1 MALMGKSSTIGSA
14 KPSRKRKKLLVRT
27 KLASVRTLL
36 CFLALVAGTVL
47 PAAGAS
53 AQSLTGKVV
62 SIADGDTLTI
72 LADGQY
78 QYRIRLSEIDAPE
91 SGQPFGR
98 SSRKM
103 LSDLAFGK
111 QVTVRVVD
119 VDRFGRTV
127 GRVRAGS
134 VDVNAQM
141 VKQGGAWAFRQYQSD
156 QRFQL
161 WEKEARAAKRGLWG
175 LQADQII
182 APWDWRAG
190 RRAKAAERA
199 ATRTPSRSVVMP
211 AAPRQSSSGFQCGT
225 KTYCRE
231 MNSCDEAMFHLNRC
245 GLSRLDGDSDG
256 VPCEKI
262 CR

>member
-1 MALMGKSSTIGSA
+1 MVRVMLSAIRAAFGAL
-14 KPSRKRKKLLVRT
+14 
-27 KLASVRTLL
+27 TLL
-36 CFLALVAGTVL
+36 LACLGPGS
-47 PAAGAS
+47 PAA

-78 QYRIRLSEIDAPE
+78 QYRVRLAEIDAPE

-98 SSRKM
+98 TSRQM
-103 LSDLAFGK
+103 LSDLAFGRE
-111 QVTVRVVD
+111 VVVRVID
-119 VDRFGRTV
+119 LDRYGRTV
-127 GRVRAGS
+127 GRVRAGA
-134 VDVNAQM
+134 VDVNAEM
-141 VKQGGAWAFRQYQSD
+141 VKRGGAWAFRQYQSD

-190 RRAKAAERA
+190 RRAKAAKRA
-199 ATRTPSRSVVMP
+199 AARTPSPS
-211 AAPRQSSSGFQCGT
+211 AAMVASPRQSSSGFQCGT

-231 MNSCDEAMFHLNRC
+231 MNSCEEAMFHLNRC

>member
-1 MALMGKSSTIGSA
+1 MQAALGS
-14 KPSRKRKKLLVRT
+14 
-27 KLASVRTLL
+27 
-36 CFLALVAGTVL
+36 LALILACLGLEST
-47 PAAGAS
+47 AA

-103 LSDLAFGK
+103 LSDLTFGK

-119 VDRFGRTV
+119 LDRYGRTV
-127 GRVRAGS
+127 GRVRVGS

-199 ATRTPSRSVVMP
+199 ARSSSRASVM
-211 AAPRQSSSGFQCGT
+211 ADAPRQSPSGFQCGA

-231 MNSCDEAMFHLNRC
+231 MNSCEEAMYHLNRC

>member
-1 MALMGKSSTIGSA
+1 MIRAT
-14 KPSRKRKKLLVRT
+14 SR
-27 KLASVRTLL
+27 SVQTLL
-36 CFLALVAGTVL
+36 NFVALFGAL
-47 PAAGAS
+47 LFSAPAAL

-78 QYRIRLSEIDAPE
+78 QFRIRLAEIDAPE

-119 VDRFGRTV
+119 VDRYGRSV
-127 GRVRAGS
+127 GRIRAGTT
-134 VDVNAQM
+134 DINAEM
-141 VKQGGAWAFRQYQSD
+141 VKRGGAWAFRQYQSD

-175 LQADQII
+175 LQQDQIV

-190 RRAKAAERA
+190 RRAQAAA
-199 ATRTPSRSVVMP
+199 RSAP
-211 AAPRQSSSGFQCGT
+211 AARTFMPSSVGTPRQSPGGFKCHTKSKCGQ
-225 KTYCRE
+225 
-231 MNSCDEAMFHLNRC
+231 MNSCEEAMFHLRKC

-256 VPCEKI
+256 VPCEKL
-262 CR
+262 CG

>member
-1 MALMGKSSTIGSA
+1 
-14 KPSRKRKKLLVRT
+14 
-27 KLASVRTLL
+27 
-36 CFLALVAGTVL
+36 
-47 PAAGAS
+47 
-53 AQSLTGKVV
+53 V

-78 QYRIRLSEIDAPE
+78 QYRVRLSEIDAPE

-98 SSRKM
+98 TSRKM
-103 LSDLAFGK
+103 RSDLAFGR

-119 VDRFGRTV
+119 VDRYGRTV
-127 GRVRAGS
+127 GRVRIGS
-134 VDVNAQM
+134 LDVNAEM

-156 QRFQL
+156 QRFQI
-161 WEKEARAAKRGLWG
+161 WEREARAAKRGLWD

-190 RRAKAAERA
+190 RRAKAAERSSA
-199 ATRTPSRSVVMP
+199 RASSRTMGVASSS
-211 AAPRQSSSGFQCGT
+211 RQSSSGFQCST

-231 MNSCDEAMFHLNRC
+231 MNSCEEAMFHLNRC
-245 GLSRLDGDSDG
+245 GLSRLDGDGDG

>member
-1 MALMGKSSTIGSA
+1 MVRNSVRLFIALFALLIGS
-14 KPSRKRKKLLVRT
+14 L
-27 KLASVRTLL
+27 TL
-36 CFLALVAGTVL
+36 GT
-47 PAAGAS
+47 GAY

-111 QVTVRVVD
+111 LVTVRVVD
-119 VDRFGRTV
+119 VDRFGRSV

-175 LQADQII
+175 LQSDQII

-190 RRAKAAERA
+190 RRAKATERA
-199 ATRTPSRSVVMP
+199 AARPTSRASVM
-211 AAPRQSSSGFQCGT
+211 ADAPRQSPSRFQCGT

-231 MNSCDEAMFHLNRC
+231 MNSCEEAMFHLNRC
-245 GLSRLDGDSDG
+245 GLNRLDGDSDG

>member
-1 MALMGKSSTIGSA
+1 MQAALGS
-14 KPSRKRKKLLVRT
+14 
-27 KLASVRTLL
+27 
-36 CFLALVAGTVL
+36 LALILACLGLEST
-47 PAAGAS
+47 AA

-103 LSDLAFGK
+103 LSDLTFGK

-119 VDRFGRTV
+119 LDRYGRTV
-127 GRVRAGS
+127 GRVRVGS

-199 ATRTPSRSVVMP
+199 ARSSSRASVM
-211 AAPRQSSSGFQCGT
+211 ADAPRQSPSRFQCGT

-231 MNSCDEAMFHLNRC
+231 MNSCEEAMYHLNRC